1 MSTKETRKNK
11 FDFSEKDQF
20 NFILISNKIG
30 KKNNRQPIYSFLT
43 PEFKD
48 LVEKTFD
55 TDIKFNQDHL
65 G

>member
-1 MSTKETRKNK
+1 MAAEEIKKNK
-11 FDFSEKDQF
+11 FDFSEEDQF
-20 NFILISNKIG
+20 NFILISNEIG
-30 KKNNRQPIYSFLT
+30 KKNSRPPIYSFLT